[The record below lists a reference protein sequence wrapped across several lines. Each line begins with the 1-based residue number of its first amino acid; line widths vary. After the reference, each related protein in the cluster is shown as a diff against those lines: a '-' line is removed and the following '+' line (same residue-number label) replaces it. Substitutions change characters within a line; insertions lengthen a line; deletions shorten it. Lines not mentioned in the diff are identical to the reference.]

1 MKNILIT
8 LALVLAALQGCDK
21 RVISP
26 NVRHGVS
33 SETYAS
39 NIKLAL
45 LSELDPSVTAP
56 TDADLNY
63 ASERLSENE
72 KFDILVAAYRE
83 IMENPSFWDKTHPKD
98 SVNESEW
105 ETYRQSSEEG
115 KQERAEQAARNYLGL
130 MRH

>member
-1 MKNILIT
+1 MKNIYLI

-21 RVISP
+21 REVSP
-26 NVRHGVS
+26 NVRRGNS
-33 SETYAS
+33 KQTYAE
-39 NIKLAL
+39 NVKLAL
-45 LSELDPSVTAP
+45 MSQLDGSTPP

-72 KFDILVAAYRE
+72 KFDILVQAFRE
-83 IMENPSFWDKTHPKD
+83 IFENPSFWDKTHPKD

-105 ETYRQSSEEG
+105 ETYHQSSEEA
-115 KQERAEQAARNYLGL
+115 KQERAEQAARNFLGL